1 MGREAGMI
9 YGEYLMLDNIIG
21 SQRMQSAASDRP
33 VHDEHLFIITHQG
46 EYHIIIENILLCDT
60 LLRVTYNLKKHL
72 VFHSAYELWF
82 KQIIFEIDSIRDLF
96 NTETVDESRTLE
108 ILKRLNRIAII
119 LKVNLGNGS

>member
-9 YGEYLMLDNIIG
+9 YGEYLMLDNIIN

-60 LLRVTYNLKKHL
+60 LLRVTYNLKKN
-72 VFHSAYELWF
+72 
-82 KQIIFEIDSIRDLF
+82 ILF
-96 NTETVDESRTLE
+96 FNKRMSCGSSR
-108 ILKRLNRIAII
+108 
-119 LKVNLGNGS
+119 